1 MRYPSSKQQESAWK
15 IVARRHSRI
24 RGSEQKGGQGMSKE
38 ARTAAALRTI
48 SRFVLRAR
56 LVQEHSLAQ
65 DKLALEKYAAWTMA
79 FNVIVNT
86 KTGERSVEMNPAPL
100 IPTEQVESAAARV
113 RPLFLKDDGVHYDK
127 VLNALSELV
136 AASPAYRKAV
146 EDFRVKFRIADPD
159 YPNGRP
165 KAARSEPSMSNK
177 EVAGAWLYGH
187 LLHEDEVR
195 RSYASGISAEEML
208 LNATKT
214 VCSEMVAAVET
225 LHFVERLVAEGVLD
239 LPEDLFTAPV
249 TVSAS
254 QWAPTLLEVY
264 VADVGTPMPA
274 DLNEPLDGA
283 WRKVHDEFGP
293 KNFGGP
299 QSDS

>member
-1 MRYPSSKQQESAWK
+1 
-15 IVARRHSRI
+15 
-24 RGSEQKGGQGMSKE
+24 MSKE
-38 ARTAAALRTI
+38 ARKAAALRTI

-65 DKLALEKYAAWTMA
+65 DKLALEKYAAWTLT
-79 FNVIVNT
+79 FNLIVNT
-86 KTGERSVEMNPAPL
+86 KTGERSVEMKPAPL
-100 IPTEQVESAAARV
+100 LPTEQVESAAARV
-113 RPLFLKDDGVHYDK
+113 RPLFLKEDGVHYDK

-136 AASPAYRKAV
+136 ATSPAHGKEV
-146 EDFRVKFRIADPD
+146 EDLRSKFRIADPD

-165 KAARSEPSMSNK
+165 KAARSEASMSNK

-225 LHFVERLVAEGVLD
+225 LHLVERLVVDGVLD
-239 LPEDLFTAPV
+239 LPDDLFTAPV

-254 QWAPTLLEVY
+254 EWAPTLLEAY
-264 VADVGTPMPA
+264 VADVGTAMPT

-283 WRKVHDEFGP
+283 WRKVHEEFGP
-293 KNFGGP
+293 RNVGVP
-299 QSDS
+299 QSNT